1 MSDPRTLHCHSVA
14 GADLTW
20 GRVAAG
26 PLSRDQPGRKRRSL
40 LIKVL
45 RYLVQVNEE
54 LTLSVGDV

>member
-26 PLSRDQPGRKRRSL
+26 PLSRGQPGKKRVYL

-45 RYLVQVNEE
+45 MVVFVRTYIIR
-54 LTLSVGDV
+54 G